1 MKQVL
6 IKATNVSVNFQ
17 VGHDTLPAIRN
28 ANLDIVENSFNII
41 YGPSG
46 SGKSTL
52 LNILSGLQKPSTGQV
67 IVRGENIYDYS
78 SDELAYFRAN
88 HVGTVYQTNYW
99 IKRLNVLENISVP
112 LYFLGYSR
120 SSAAKMAKLSLER
133 VGMSVYAQKY
143 PYYLSGGEQQRLSL
157 ARALSTNPLFILA
170 DEPTGNLDSK
180 NGDRVMELLQNCQDE
195 YRSTIIL
202 VTHNLEY
209 LSLADTLMEIED
221 GIVTQI
227 NDDTQRVTERILSD
241 LKERLLHMRKYGT
254 ANN

>member
-46 SGKSTL
+46 SGKSTV
-52 LNILSGLQKPSTGQV
+52 LNVLSGLQKPTAGQV

-99 IKRLNVLENISVP
+99 IKSLNVIENISVP

-133 VGMSVYAQKY
+133 VGMGVYAKKY

-180 NGDRVMELLQNCQDE
+180 NGDHVMELLQNCQEE

-221 GIVTQI
+221 GVVTQI
-227 NDDTQRVTERILSD
+227 NDGEQVTTRIISELQD
-241 LKERLLHMRKYGT
+241 RLLNMRKHGT
-254 ANN
+254 ANV